1 MSQNPTK
8 HTKVL
13 IIGSGPAGYTAA
25 VYAARAML
33 NPILVYGSEPGGQ
46 LTTTT
51 DVENFPGFAD
61 VIQGPWLMDQ
71 MKEQAKAVGTEM
83 IEDHISSV
91 DLKKTPFEAIG
102 DTGQKYTADSI
113 IISTGA
119 QARWL
124 NLKSEQEFRG
134 FGVSACA
141 TCDGF
146 FFKDKEVAVV
156 GGGNAAV
163 EEAMFLTK
171 FASKVKLIHR
181 RDNLRAEKM
190 LQKKLM
196 DNKKI
201 EIIWD
206 SVVEDVIGDKDPKNV
221 KGKKMIF
228 FRQKLEEVITLPPP
242 PKDDVKE
249 ALQVRDIVNVRT
261 PEQVQSVRDHDQDPY
276 FAIKRVIKKY
286 KLEFHENELEQII
299 KESVPVITHFK
310 NFFNRKRPHVVLPS
324 INTLPSET
332 NKTPAYPSG
341 HACQSVIIARYVAGK
356 EPRAE
361 RELMKAAYECGYGR
375 VIAGF
380 HYVSD
385 FDIGNLLG
393 EKMYVMMS
401 KADFGAEMAE
411 DTARGIRIKY
421 KDLSETLKKL
431 V

>member
-1 MSQNPTK
+1 
-8 HTKVL
+8 
-13 IIGSGPAGYTAA
+13 
-25 VYAARAML
+25 
-33 NPILVYGSEPGGQ
+33 
-46 LTTTT
+46 
-51 DVENFPGFAD
+51 
-61 VIQGPWLMDQ
+61 
-71 MKEQAKAVGTEM
+71 
-83 IEDHISSV
+83 
-91 DLKKTPFEAIG
+91 
-102 DTGQKYTADSI
+102 
-113 IISTGA
+113 
-119 QARWL
+119 
-124 NLKSEQEFRG
+124 
-134 FGVSACA
+134 
-141 TCDGF
+141 
-146 FFKDKEVAVV
+146 
-156 GGGNAAV
+156 
-163 EEAMFLTK
+163 
-171 FASKVKLIHR
+171 
-181 RDNLRAEKM
+181 
-190 LQKKLM
+190 
-196 DNKKI
+196 
-201 EIIWD
+201 
-206 SVVEDVIGDKDPKNV
+206 
-221 KGKKMIF
+221 MIF

-242 PKDDVKE
+242 PKDDMKE

-361 RELMKAAYECGYGR
+361 RELMKAAYEWGYGR

-380 HYVSD
+380 HYISD